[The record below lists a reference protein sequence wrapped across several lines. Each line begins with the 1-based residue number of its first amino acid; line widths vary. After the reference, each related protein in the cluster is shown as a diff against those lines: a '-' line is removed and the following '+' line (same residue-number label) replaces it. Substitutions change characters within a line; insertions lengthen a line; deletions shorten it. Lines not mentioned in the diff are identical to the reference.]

1 MCPHPFAFHV
11 VVNAVDLIRL
21 HRVITWWQTVKV
33 PLMYLAGW
41 AASAGVL
48 AALLLIIRLLK
59 YGSPVPPPPPL
70 ATADYGL
77 LRSVSMVGD
86 LAFAREVRD
95 RLRLNGVRTTLATGP
110 DGMVRILVFADEL
123 DRARRLIS
131 S

>member
-1 MCPHPFAFHV
+1 
-11 VVNAVDLIRL
+11 
-21 HRVITWWQTVKV
+21 
-33 PLMYLAGW
+33 MYLAGW

-59 YGSPVPPPPPL
+59 YGSPVPAPRPS
-70 ATADYGL
+70 TDYGL
-77 LRSVSMVGD
+77 LRTVSMVGD

-95 RLRLNGVRTTLATGP
+95 RLRHYGVRATLATGP

>member
-1 MCPHPFAFHV
+1 M
-11 VVNAVDLIRL
+11 NGLDLIRL
-21 HRVITWWQTVKV
+21 RYVINWWQTVKV

-59 YGSPVPPPPPL
+59 HGAPLSPLAPPP
-70 ATADYGL
+70 TASDYGL

-95 RLRLNGVRTTLATGP
+95 RLRANGVRATLATGP
-110 DGMVRILVFADEL
+110 DGMVRVLVFADAL
-123 DRARRLIS
+123 DEARRLIRY
-131 S
+131 